1 MMIMRLS
8 VPGMSILTEF
18 LRHPLLTGAVAPSS
32 PALARMMTEGI
43 GLERARTVVELG
55 PGTGAFTDAIRRRV
69 GPGTRIVAIEINGH
83 LAGRLADRYR
93 GEPVDVVHA
102 SAVHLASLIDH
113 PVDAVVSG
121 LPWTVMAEPVRLRIL
136 DAVTAVLAPT
146 GAFTT
151 FAYAHAAWTPPGRQF
166 AGELRQR
173 FAVTGRSR
181 LVWRNLPPA
190 YVHRAGTPNVTN
202 LCRSPGAGTPRPARR
217 E

>member
-1 MMIMRLS
+1 
-8 VPGMSILTEF
+8 MSILTEF
-18 LRHPLLTGAVAPSS
+18 LRHPLLTGAIAPSS

-43 GLERARTVVELG
+43 GLEQARTVVELG

-69 GPGTRIVAIEINGH
+69 APGTRIIAIEINGH
-83 LAGRLADRYR
+83 LAASLADRYR

-102 SAVHLASLIDH
+102 SATQLANLVDH

-121 LPWTVMAEPVRLRIL
+121 LPWTVMPEPVRQRIL

-151 FAYAHAAWTPPGRQF
+151 FAYAHAAWTPPARQF
-166 AGELRQR
+166 AAELRQR
-173 FAVTGRSR
+173 FAVTGTSR

-190 YVHRAGTPNVTN
+190 FVHRAATPNVTN
-202 LCRSPGAGTPRPARR
+202 IHRAHGETRRAARR